1 MTFIIYVERYYITF
15 DSDSDSGSIRQELIS
30 TTENLIKTHTMSL
43 FFFLVM
49 MKVSDLPLQSM
60 MMMQCSE
67 TQRLPVRGF
76 SY

>member
-30 TTENLIKTHTMSL
+30 ITENPIKTHTISL

-49 MKVSDLPLQSM
+49 MKVSDMPLQSM